1 MSEEEL
7 LIETVGLVR
16 ILRINRPRARNA
28 LSLGLR
34 QRIAAAL
41 QEADCD
47 RDTRAVVIT
56 GDRDV
61 FSVGGDIREFG
72 RFSSSY
78 EATLE
83 NQRVWRLMPFLTI
96 PIIAAVEGLALGGGA
111 ELALHADII
120 IAGDSAQFGFPEVA
134 LGILPGNGGTQ
145 RFTRIVGKQLAM
157 RYLLTGERF
166 TAEQALSMGLASEVV
181 PAGCALDRASE
192 LAARIA
198 DLPPLAVRR
207 IKDVVLNGADLPLAP
222 ALALER
228 NGYLTLQQTAD
239 HAEAARA
246 FSEKRTPQFSGS

>member
-16 ILRINRPRARNA
+16 ILRSTAPAPAMRSASACGSALPPRFRRQTVIAIPARWSSPA
-28 LSLGLR
+28 TVT
-34 QRIAAAL
+34 
-41 QEADCD
+41 C
-47 RDTRAVVIT
+47 
-56 GDRDV
+56 

-96 PIIAAVEGLALGGGA
+96 PIIAAVEGLALGAVPNWRCTPISSLRETPRNSASRRSPWAFFLGMA
-111 ELALHADII
+111 ARSASR
-120 IAGDSAQFGFPEVA
+120 ASSQATGD
-134 LGILPGNGGTQ
+134 
-145 RFTRIVGKQLAM
+145 
-157 RYLLTGERF
+157 
-166 TAEQALSMGLASEVV
+166 ALSADRRKVHGRTGALDGSRQR
-181 PAGCALDRASE
+181 GRSRCCALDRASE

-239 HAEAARA
+239 HAGSGARLLGEAHAA
-246 FSEKRTPQFSGS
+246 V